1 MTTGLWKPKSNVRLV
16 ENAQKALAAAQQVA
30 SVAFMHV
37 KGHAGI
43 RGNEEADRLASR
55 GKMMDRAGTATWRAA
70 KPGECAI
77 EFGRPE
83 VARDGAGQ
91 QVRDAKKSRV
101 SLKVRSS
108 AKRKSNAKK
117 RV

>member
-1 MTTGLWKPKSNVRLV
+1 
-16 ENAQKALAAAQQVA
+16 
-30 SVAFMHV
+30 MHV

-55 GKMMDRAGTATWRAA
+55 GKLMFRAGEVVWKAATAA
-70 KPGECAI
+70 ECGI

-83 VARDGAGQ
+83 VMRDGAGQ
-91 QVRDAKKSRV
+91 HVKRAEQSARTRAGAGRKKSR
-101 SLKVRSS
+101 
-108 AKRKSNAKK
+108 AKK